1 MGGSKGSKGS
11 KQSNKAPSTFS
22 IERSKKTPIIRVF
35 IGILSSPDHIQRR
48 MVCRKTWLS
57 EVEKINE
64 QPASKVKWHI
74 EYGFVVGKPVV
85 YKESSQDE
93 VDYTAVESLEG
104 ALATEQAR
112 WGDILHVP
120 SVEGYRNL
128 AWKVEELM
136 KYADQRYNLHNTKST
151 KSTKSNTPGTSLGDE
166 YVLVKTDDDTY
177 IHLMALLAYAE
188 DHMENPAHPGMI
200 YMGYMNKGVRRQTD
214 PSHMWYDGVYD
225 KPIYPPYALGSAYVL
240 GGRLVSALLRLE
252 ERLRIP
258 VEDVGVGVWVAAY
271 AAHQRES
278 LSAKNKAENVEND
291 LIQPVERIHM
301 NKTVFPLIT
310 TKSNTFHTLC
320 SNQLIVRRHCDDP
333 SIMILLHTN
342 PLYCLSPCTLCKE
355 NPFQDGDV
363 DHFLQSFAVDQP

>member
-112 WGDILHVP
+112 WGDI
-120 SVEGYRNL
+120 
-128 AWKVEELM
+128 
-136 KYADQRYNLHNTKST
+136 
-151 KSTKSNTPGTSLGDE
+151 
-166 YVLVKTDDDTY
+166 
-177 IHLMALLAYAE
+177 
-188 DHMENPAHPGMI
+188 
-200 YMGYMNKGVRRQTD
+200 
-214 PSHMWYDGVYD
+214 
-225 KPIYPPYALGSAYVL
+225 
-240 GGRLVSALLRLE
+240 
-252 ERLRIP
+252 
-258 VEDVGVGVWVAAY
+258 
-271 AAHQRES
+271 
-278 LSAKNKAENVEND
+278 
-291 LIQPVERIHM
+291 
-301 NKTVFPLIT
+301 
-310 TKSNTFHTLC
+310 
-320 SNQLIVRRHCDDP
+320 
-333 SIMILLHTN
+333 
-342 PLYCLSPCTLCKE
+342 
-355 NPFQDGDV
+355 
-363 DHFLQSFAVDQP
+363 